1 VAAAGFRNSLGK
13 THPEEAML
21 PLAAVL
27 LGASVGQVDPSA
39 AASYSDPPPCAA
51 ADVPGCLPG
60 YKARIDRY
68 GRLVYARD
76 PDYGA
81 PPPRSRRSYPQY
93 SQPASW
99 AYPATGIPRPA
110 PEPMRA
116 EGRGHVA
123 LVFMP
128 GVASFPKYT
137 RFEEAKAE
145 GQLALEFRGNDGGV
159 RFRLAGE
166 YTSFGKIGELS
177 FKYDFFD
184 GFFFR
189 PFLGVGVGVA
199 SINPDPGLRAA
210 GSASAGIDLY
220 LGRDFF
226 LTGEVRQRLFMEGT
240 DGSAHGLV
248 TSDRRQT
255 SFLAGM
261 GFYFF

>member
-1 VAAAGFRNSLGK
+1 
-13 THPEEAML
+13 ML
-21 PLAAVL
+21 SLAAVV
-27 LGASVGQVDPSA
+27 LGAAVAQVDPSA
-39 AASYSDPPPCAA
+39 AGSYSDPPPCAA
-51 ADVPGCLPG
+51 ANVPGCLPG

-76 PDYGA
+76 PDYA
-81 PPPRSRRSYPQY
+81 PPPAPRPQARSYSQYSQPAYSQY

-99 AYPATGIPRPA
+99 AYPATGVPRPA
-110 PEPMRA
+110 PEPVRL

-128 GVASFPKYT
+128 GVSTFPRYT
-137 RFEEAKAE
+137 RFDEAKPE
-145 GQLALEFRGNDGGV
+145 GQLALEFRGNDGGF

-166 YTSFGKIGELS
+166 YTSFGKVGEVS

-189 PFLGVGVGVA
+189 PFLGVGVGAA

-210 GSASAGIDLY
+210 GSASAGVDLY
-220 LGRDFF
+220 LGKDFF
-226 LTGEVRQRLFMEGT
+226 LTGEVKQRLFMEGT

-255 SFLAGM
+255 AFFAGM